1 MKVESRADS
10 SCISAVRRSSAYAA
24 LGAAL
29 LAGALACGDKF
40 VHTNPYDP
48 AVPVEIAIKGPD
60 TLFSAQEVGNYTA
73 QVSPAWPDTGFVWA
87 IDTFTD
93 YFIVPTPCVSQ
104 VALGDTIL
112 AVDGSGSYRSM
123 LPPLEPYSF
132 EIAVE
137 LRLGTID
144 TSFSAVLTCNGAAV
158 VVHTKAVRHVGYKTV
173 VVMQRVTRMQL
184 RCPDTHA
191 CAPLAVGDS
200 AFIWVD
206 GFDALNHPIVALT
219 SSTANPASGNPTAG
233 NPLTTYVLNNPAI
246 QRAQQTNNPVATYVS
261 RDSTIARATPIGI
274 RVAKVTGVKSGTT
287 WIVATRGALADSLQV
302 VVH

>member
-10 SCISAVRRSSAYAA
+10 SRISAARRSSAYVAVGA
-24 LGAAL
+24 LFL
-29 LAGALACGDKF
+29 SGALACGEQYL
-40 VHTNPYDP
+40 HTNPYDP
-48 AVPVEIAIKGPD
+48 AVPVEITITGPD
-60 TLFSAQEVGNYTA
+60 TLFSAQEIANYTA

-112 AVDGSGSYRSM
+112 AVDGSGTYRSV
-123 LPPLEPYSF
+123 LPPLEPYAF
-132 EIAVE
+132 KIAVE
-137 LRLGTID
+137 LQLGTVD
-144 TSFSAVLTCNGAAV
+144 TSFSAVLTCDGPGV
-158 VVHTKAVRHVGYKTV
+158 VVHTKTARHVAYKTV

-184 RCPDTHA
+184 RCPSTHA
-191 CAPLAVGDS
+191 CAPLTVGDS

-206 GFDALNHPIVALT
+206 GFDALNHPILALT
-219 SSTANPASGNPTAG
+219 SPTANPSSGNPHAG
-233 NPLTTYVLNNPAI
+233 NPLTTYVLDNPAI

-274 RVAKVTGVKSGTT
+274 RVARVTGVKSGTT